1 MSATSKL
8 RNMLVFHI
16 IFRNRQ
22 TLSGKLSLSNY
33 IRNLCHR
40 LWQKFTPD
48 EKLQQMVAEFLLHC
62 NSLTIGAR
70 NMHYHL
76 RLIKNAPHL
85 HFGTVHRKVRKERKA
100 QPHCR
105 TRIGRFFTDP
115 CASASSAQS
124 VFHHV
129 CSYLK
134 NPASETE
141 VSAFICVHPRF
152 LKSAPAVQGV
162 NGDVK

>member
-1 MSATSKL
+1 
-8 RNMLVFHI
+8 MLVFHI

-33 IRNLCHR
+33 IRNLCHQ
-40 LWQKFTPD
+40 LWQKFTSD

-76 RLIKNAPHL
+76 RLIKNAHQW
-85 HFGTVHRKVRKERKA
+85 HFGTVHRKVRKA
-100 QPHCR
+100 QPQCGTR
-105 TRIGRFFTDP
+105 MTRIGRIFTDP
-115 CASASSAQS
+115 CASASSVQS

-129 CSYLK
+129 CSSLK
-134 NPASETE
+134 NTASGAS
-141 VSAFICVHPRF
+141 VSAFICVHPRLIN
-152 LKSAPAVQGV
+152 LKGPLQVPEQFAKLLVGV
-162 NGDVK
+162 EL